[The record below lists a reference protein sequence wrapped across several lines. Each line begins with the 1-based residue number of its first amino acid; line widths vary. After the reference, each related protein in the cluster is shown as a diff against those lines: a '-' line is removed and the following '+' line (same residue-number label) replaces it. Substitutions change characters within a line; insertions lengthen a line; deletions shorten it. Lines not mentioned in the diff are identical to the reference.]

1 MVGTKNRWGD
11 LLEEEEELPAP
22 TTSGPDAKGL
32 VTKVEYF
39 RNDKGEVMKRTTKTR
54 TVKIEKRV
62 YQVCT
67 ALLLGVFDHARALS
81 DAHPRAHPPRADC
94 P

>member
-1 MVGTKNRWGD
+1 MVATKNNRWGD

-32 VTKVEYF
+32 VTKVEYY
-39 RNDKGEVMKRTTKTR
+39 RNDKGEVMKRTIKTR

-62 YQVCT
+62 YPVRPP
-67 ALLLGVFDHARALS
+67 AANR
-81 DAHPRAHPPRADC
+81 PRRTRQLNWRRRVVVASQRPRR
-94 P
+94 